1 MTQNYIK
8 LLQKS
13 YQKLS
18 QLLSKGFE
26 KSNYLDEYKT
36 KSGNKNMTN
45 EYRYLL
51 SQTFQ
56 GLINRLFW
64 FIQTQQIVPKSV
76 VPKKISYQTIL
87 PKIAKSLPTERTF
100 ITNLSHFDIIRII
113 KALENSGILNGGVS
127 ETVKCQIKKQEGGF
141 LGMY

>member
-1 MTQNYIK
+1 MWCQ
-8 LLQKS
+8 
-13 YQKLS
+13 
-18 QLLSKGFE
+18 
-26 KSNYLDEYKT
+26 
-36 KSGNKNMTN
+36 
-45 EYRYLL
+45 
-51 SQTFQ
+51 
-56 GLINRLFW
+56 
-64 FIQTQQIVPKSV
+64 
-76 VPKKISYQTIL
+76 KKISYQTIL